1 MAPQVYLYDTTL
13 RDGTQAEGISF
24 SVADKVRIAEELDRF
39 GVHYI
44 EGGWP
49 GSNPRDM
56 GFFEAMRGKQLQHA
70 KLTAFG
76 STRRNSNTAEQDA
89 NLLKL
94 LESETP
100 AVAIFGK
107 SWLLHV
113 HDVLRV
119 SPDDNLRMI
128 ADSCRFLADQ
138 GREVV
143 FDAEHFLDGYMDSPD
158 YALAVLKTAAEN
170 GASTVVLCDT
180 NGGRLPHEVMEI
192 TRAVRAALPEG
203 VHVGIHCHNDSGC
216 GVANS
221 LAAVVAG
228 ATHVQGTI
236 NGFGERCGNAD
247 LCAIIPGLQLKMGLS
262 CVPAESMA
270 HLREL
275 SRFVCDLANVR
286 ENIRQPYVGQCA
298 FAHKGGMHVNAV
310 AKNAKTFEHI
320 EPETVGNRRRVLV
333 SDLSG
338 GSNILL
344 KAEEH
349 HISLDGKGEEV
360 RQILDE
366 LKRLEAEG
374 YEFESADASFKVLM
388 DKLLKRHRNFFELE
402 GFRVIIEKR
411 GPEEPCLSEATIK
424 VKVGGETE
432 ITAAEGDGPVNALDI
447 ALRKVLKRFYP
458 EVEAMQLRDF
468 KVRILDGTGGTAA
481 KTRVLI
487 ESGDGTSTWGTVGV
501 SENIIEA
508 SWEALLDSIEHF
520 LIQTHADKDK

>member
-1 MAPQVYLYDTTL
+1 MAPNVHLYDTTL
-13 RDGTQAEGISF
+13 RDGTQAEGVSL
-24 SVADKVRIAEELDRF
+24 SVTDKVRVAEHLDAF
-39 GVHYI
+39 GIDYI

-56 GFFEAMRGKQLQHA
+56 GFFEAMRGRKLAHA

-76 STRRNSNTAEQDA
+76 STRRGSNSAEEDA

-119 SPDDNLRMI
+119 SPDDNLLMVG
-128 ADSCRFLADQ
+128 DSCRFLADQ
-138 GREVV
+138 GREVI
-143 FDAEHFLDGYMDSPD
+143 FDAEHFLDGYKDQPE
-158 YALAVLKTAAEN
+158 YALAVLQTAAEN
-170 GASTVVLCDT
+170 GATCVVLCDT
-180 NGGRLPHEVMEI
+180 NGGCLPHEIDEI
-192 TRAVRAALPEG
+192 TRAVRAALPAHVE
-203 VHVGIHCHNDSGC
+203 VGIHCHNDSGC

-236 NGFGERCGNAD
+236 NGIGERCGNAD
-247 LCAIIPGLQLKMGLS
+247 LCSVIPGVQLKLKRQ
-262 CVPAESMA
+262 CVPTESMG

-275 SRFVCDLANVR
+275 SRFVYDLANLR
-286 ENIRQPYVGQCA
+286 ENIRQPYVGQAA

-310 AKNAKTFEHI
+310 SKNPKTFEHV
-320 EPETVGNRRRVLV
+320 EPGTVGNRRRVLV

-349 HISLDGKGEEV
+349 HISLDGKKEEV
-360 RQILDE
+360 RQILAE
-366 LKRLEAEG
+366 LKRLESEG

-388 DKLLKRHRNFFELE
+388 NKLLKRHESFFELE

-411 GPEEPCLSEATIK
+411 GPNEPCLSEATIK
-424 VKVGGETE
+424 VKVDEETE
-432 ITAAEGDGPVNALDI
+432 IAAAEGDGPVNALDL

-458 EVEAMQLRDF
+458 KVEEMHLQDF
-468 KVRILDGTGGTAA
+468 KVRILDGDDGTAA

-487 ESGDGTSTWGTVGV
+487 ESSDGESSWGTVGV

-520 LIQTHADKDK
+520 LIQTHAGEPL